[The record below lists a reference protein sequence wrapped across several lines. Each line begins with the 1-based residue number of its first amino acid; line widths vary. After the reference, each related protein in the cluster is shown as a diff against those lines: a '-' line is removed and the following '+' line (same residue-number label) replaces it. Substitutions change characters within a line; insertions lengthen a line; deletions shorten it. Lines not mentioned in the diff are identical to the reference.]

1 MVIGI
6 LQIELTVDGATSIKD
21 KRKVVSSL
29 KDRLHNEHQ
38 VSVAEVDR
46 QDDKRLAVLGIALVS
61 TDAGHA
67 QSTLDKLVDKIRGG
81 RGYVLADHSIEILSG
96 R

>member
-1 MVIGI
+1 MVVGI
-6 LQIELTVDGATSIKD
+6 LQIELAIDGPTSIKD

-29 KDRLHNEHQ
+29 KDRLHQNHQ

-46 QDDKRLAVLGIALVS
+46 QDDKRIAVLGISLVS
-61 TDAGHA
+61 ADAAHA
-67 QSTLDKLVDKIRGG
+67 RSTLDKLVDRIRDG
-81 RGYVLADHSIEILSG
+81 RGYYLADHSIEILSG